1 MSLVETKP
9 PRRFKKSDLKNG
21 VSIRSSPQSE
31 AVHSVYII
39 KCCPNK
45 AVAEMT
51 PEEAFTSHKPVVS
64 RLRVFGSS
72 ELQLSP
78 SSRNT
83 SYSKAY
89 RLWDPQTKCLSISR
103 DIHFLEPQSNNSR
116 IIPKLVLQVPA
127 SCLHWLYHFVFN

>member
-51 PEEAFTSHKPVVS
+51 PEEA
-64 RLRVFGSS
+64 
-72 ELQLSP
+72 
-78 SSRNT
+78 
-83 SYSKAY
+83 
-89 RLWDPQTKCLSISR
+89 
-103 DIHFLEPQSNNSR
+103 
-116 IIPKLVLQVPA
+116 LQVIYQI
-127 SCLHWLYHFVFN
+127 LTRLLK